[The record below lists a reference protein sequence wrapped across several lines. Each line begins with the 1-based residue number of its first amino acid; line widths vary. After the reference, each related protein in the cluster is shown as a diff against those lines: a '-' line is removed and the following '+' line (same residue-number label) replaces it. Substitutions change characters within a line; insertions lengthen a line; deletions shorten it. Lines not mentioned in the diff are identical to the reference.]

1 MSQKPIVRPFLAAFT
16 VASMFWLP
24 ACSSEPSDPL
34 AAAQLAYQRAEPYS
48 AMELAEAAIAANP
61 EGVEPRLVAADVAM
75 MLGNPDRAVSEL
87 ERVIESETAPE
98 IAMAKLIEAYVA
110 ANFLGKAHAMKDEV
124 PLDHPQAF
132 VSLILLE
139 MADGEYAEA
148 YDLLDKGASQF
159 PDDHRLAVLD
169 AERMLAFARVR
180 DAEQRLAP
188 ALSARPA
195 IAEAHMLAGRMALSS
210 GDLDKANVHFEDAV
224 KVRPEHQPTILAL
237 AAIAHD
243 RGDQQTAEN
252 WINKANRLGNG
263 HPVAVLFAAQTAYD
277 AGDVEQAFALIER
290 VPPSF
295 RDQPQYAR
303 LRGLVEAVRGQYG
316 LAIDPLQ
323 DFVATTGGDIVARRV
338 LAQCLIEQDR
348 MMEAWEAVSPLID
361 HPESDRATLT
371 LARALA
377 VATGLGDQAKI
388 ERQIERRAMAPDLS
402 QAMVAAGQAIR
413 AGQWAAA
420 DRIYQPLVDGAGAHE
435 PVLLN
440 NAAAVKSKLG
450 QHRQA
455 VALARRALATY
466 PDSPEILDTLGWALW
481 QQGEDLA
488 EALEVLTKARAGAP
502 KNPEI
507 AEHWAIAHAGR

>member
-1 MSQKPIVRPFLAAFT
+1 ML
-16 VASMFWLP
+16 WLP

-48 AMELAEAAIAANP
+48 AMKLAEAAIEANP
-61 EGVEPRLVAADVAM
+61 DGVGPRLVAADVAM

-87 ERVIESETAPE
+87 ERALELGAVPHATQ
-98 IAMAKLIEAYVA
+98 AKLVEAYVA
-110 ANFLGKAHAMKDEV
+110 ANFLGKARAMADE
-124 PLDHPQAF
+124 LSFDHPQAF

-169 AERMLAFARVR
+169 AERMLALARIR
-180 DAEQRLAP
+180 DAEQRLKP
-188 ALSARPA
+188 ALSESSP
-195 IAEAHMLAGRMALSS
+195 IAEAHMLAGRMAL
-210 GDLDKANVHFEDAV
+210 GEGNLERANAHFEHAV
-224 KVRPEHQPTILAL
+224 KLRPEHLPTMLAL

-243 RGDQQTAEN
+243 RGDRQTSEN
-252 WINKANRLGNG
+252 WINKASRLGNG
-263 HPVAVLFAAQTAYD
+263 HPVALLFAAQTAYD
-277 AGDVEQAFALIER
+277 AGDVEQAFALVER

-303 LRGLVEAVRGQYG
+303 LRGLVEAARGQYG

-338 LAQCLIEQDR
+338 LAQCLMEQGR
-348 MMEAWEAVSPLID
+348 MVEAWEAVSPLTN
-361 HPESDRATLT
+361 HPQSDRATLT

-377 VATGLGDQAKI
+377 VATGLGDQAQI
-388 ERQIERRAMAPDLS
+388 EREIERRAIAPDLS

-413 AGQWAAA
+413 AGHWAAA

-450 QHRQA
+450 QHQQA
-455 VALARRALATY
+455 VALARRALASY
-466 PDSPEILDTLGWALW
+466 PASPEILDTLGWALW

-488 EALEVLTKARAGAP
+488 EAREVLTKARAGAP
-502 KNPEI
+502 KNREI
-507 AEHWAIAHAGR
+507 AEHWAIAHAGS